1 MKFEGISTNFFHNV
15 INEEIP
21 VKLFLQDKDLL
32 LDKNAVVIIEAD
44 YLIVLSQNDW
54 MTSGEDDEIISG
66 GDFSIEISGVFLYF

>member
-1 MKFEGISTNFFHNV
+1 MRSNNAFGMKFEGISTNFFHNV

-44 YLIVLSQNDW
+44 YLIVLSQND
-54 MTSGEDDEIISG
+54 
-66 GDFSIEISGVFLYF
+66 